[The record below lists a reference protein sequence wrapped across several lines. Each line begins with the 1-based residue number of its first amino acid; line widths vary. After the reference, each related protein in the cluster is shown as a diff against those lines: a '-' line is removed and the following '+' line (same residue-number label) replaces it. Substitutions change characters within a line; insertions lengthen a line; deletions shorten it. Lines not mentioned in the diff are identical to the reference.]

1 MASTTLDH
9 HRQVIRNRTLTA
21 EWRRR
26 IGAHLCRRQQ
36 LPEPLSPSVHS
47 YKYRLFYGTP
57 AEERVRYDNERGKGD
72 HRHCRGKEEAYAF
85 LTLDRLLG
93 DFENDLRDWSTT

>member
-36 LPEPLSPSVHS
+36 LAETSVS
-47 YKYRLFYGTP
+47 
-57 AEERVRYDNERGKGD
+57 
-72 HRHCRGKEEAYAF
+72 
-85 LTLDRLLG
+85 RLL
-93 DFENDLRDWSTT
+93 NAV